1 MLISLLCP
9 RHIATE
15 LKTQIRFWTRCAL
28 VVLAT
33 FALSERSSAGTTI
46 HVTTPFEGVSSGG
59 CTVQEAIYSAEFGT
73 NIAISHTD
81 QDTTYPTT
89 CEPGTG
95 DGDTIVLKP
104 GEVYSFDKF
113 WDGDS
118 HNYMGPTATPIIFKD
133 IIIQGN
139 GATLQWVSGANPQTF
154 RLFAV
159 GKVPSSGPL
168 ALSVNG
174 TTYSGIGS
182 LTLQNVYVKNFHVKG
197 GDGRDGGGGGLGAG
211 GAIYVDDGAS
221 LTVDNS
227 TFENNGAVGGN
238 GSSGLEGGGGGLFG
252 NGGAGGAGG
261 NGGGGGGGARG
272 DGGKETSLSDGSNG
286 GGGGG
291 TVFSGTD
298 GRSTPD
304 DGGSGGYLCGG
315 GGGGYG
321 DDGQIGGCP
330 GGGGGGG
337 GGHDSSTIFGFG
349 NGGNGAYG
357 GGGGGAFDDGGV
369 GGYGGGGGSS
379 GGNGNGGNGG
389 FGGGGGSGDFGLT
402 GGAGKGGG
410 GFGSGNADE
419 ANGGGGDALGGAI
432 FSAAGIVV
440 VRNSTFFNNYV
451 TRGVSGGGSADNGGD
466 SGGAIFAHNG
476 SLTVQN
482 STITA
487 NGAVATG
494 AGGGLVFYT
503 KNLCS
508 GTCVGSQNTFTL
520 ENTIIANTGA
530 KECANLGTP
539 DQLVTLAVSG
549 SGNLVMQN
557 NADAPCPG
565 VVTTSDPQLQSLQL
579 NPPGNTP
586 TMAILLSSPAADAA
600 DSGTFLAQDQRSVDR
615 PQHGAPDI
623 GAYEARPPDFSFSTI
638 QPISVDVGGS
648 GSTTIGVTSIDYFK
662 DPVRLTTDLSALPSN
677 SIAVG
682 PSAVPD
688 PLFLSY
694 NQTLSSTL
702 TLTLAPTV
710 PAGSYQFTVTGD
722 DENNSALTHSVQ
734 VDLLVKA
741 TAGGM
746 MKVIGSFLTTGAIDK
761 SGIANA
767 LTSKLSVAQTFI
779 TAGDNQTATNALQA
793 LLNQLNAQSGK
804 HINASA
810 ASALITDT
818 QALQASLGGLRPNPL
833 IGYVANSSSGISGA
847 TVNVLNGSNAIVASA
862 VTDSAGF
869 YFFPLTRAFSL
880 GSGYTLKVTLPKG
893 YKVSSPSSQK
903 FTWQG
908 SQITFSTFVLN

>member
-1 MLISLLCP
+1 
-9 RHIATE
+9 
-15 LKTQIRFWTRCAL
+15 
-28 VVLAT
+28 
-33 FALSERSSAGTTI
+33 
-46 HVTTPFEGVSSGG
+46 
-59 CTVQEAIYSAEFGT
+59 VQEAIHSAEFGT

-357 GGGGGAFDDGGV
+357 GGVAAPSTMVALAVTAAEEDHPEVMATAGMEALV
-369 GGYGGGGGSS
+369 GEEDPVISDSLAALGRAE
-379 GGNGNGGNGG
+379 
-389 FGGGGGSGDFGLT
+389 GGSGRAMPT
-402 GGAGKGGG
+402 KPMAV
-410 GFGSGNADE
+410 E
-419 ANGGGGDALGGAI
+419 ATRSAEL
-432 FSAAGIVV
+432 FSA
-440 VRNSTFFNNYV
+440 
-451 TRGVSGGGSADNGGD
+451 
-466 SGGAIFAHNG
+466 
-476 SLTVQN
+476 
-482 STITA
+482 
-487 NGAVATG
+487 
-494 AGGGLVFYT
+494 
-503 KNLCS
+503 
-508 GTCVGSQNTFTL
+508 
-520 ENTIIANTGA
+520 
-530 KECANLGTP
+530 
-539 DQLVTLAVSG
+539 
-549 SGNLVMQN
+549 
-557 NADAPCPG
+557 
-565 VVTTSDPQLQSLQL
+565 
-579 NPPGNTP
+579 
-586 TMAILLSSPAADAA
+586 
-600 DSGTFLAQDQRSVDR
+600 
-615 PQHGAPDI
+615 
-623 GAYEARPPDFSFSTI
+623 
-638 QPISVDVGGS
+638 
-648 GSTTIGVTSIDYFK
+648 
-662 DPVRLTTDLSALPSN
+662 
-677 SIAVG
+677 
-682 PSAVPD
+682 
-688 PLFLSY
+688 PL
-694 NQTLSSTL
+694 
-702 TLTLAPTV
+702 
-710 PAGSYQFTVTGD
+710 
-722 DENNSALTHSVQ
+722 
-734 VDLLVKA
+734 
-741 TAGGM
+741 
-746 MKVIGSFLTTGAIDK
+746 
-761 SGIANA
+761 
-767 LTSKLSVAQTFI
+767 
-779 TAGDNQTATNALQA
+779 A
-793 LLNQLNAQSGK
+793 LL
-804 HINASA
+804 
-810 ASALITDT
+810 
-818 QALQASLGGLRPNPL
+818 
-833 IGYVANSSSGISGA
+833 
-847 TVNVLNGSNAIVASA
+847 
-862 VTDSAGF
+862 
-869 YFFPLTRAFSL
+869 
-880 GSGYTLKVTLPKG
+880 
-893 YKVSSPSSQK
+893 
-903 FTWQG
+903 
-908 SQITFSTFVLN
+908 

>member
-1 MLISLLCP
+1 MVISKPFACKTPEFKISTRVWAQCVLV
-9 RHIATE
+9 IFAT
-15 LKTQIRFWTRCAL
+15 LG
-28 VVLAT
+28 LAQ
-33 FALSERSSAGTTI
+33 RSSAGATI
-46 HVTTPFEGVSSGG
+46 HVTLPTVGVSSGG
-59 CTVQEAIYSAEFGT
+59 CTLQEAMYSAEFGT
-73 NIAISHTD
+73 NIALSQTNP
-81 QDTTYPTT
+81 DTTYTT
-89 CEPGTG
+89 GCEPGTG
-95 DGDTIVLKP
+95 TGDTIVLKE

-113 WDGDS
+113 WDGDA

-133 IIIQGN
+133 ITIQGN
-139 GATLQWVSGANPQTF
+139 GATLQWVSGVNPQNF

-168 ALSVNG
+168 AISVNG
-174 TTYSGIGS
+174 TTYSGTGS

-211 GAIYVDDGAS
+211 GAIYVDDGSS

-252 NGGAGGAGG
+252 NGGAGGSGG

-272 DGGKETSLSDGSNG
+272 DGGKETTLSDGSNG

-321 DDGQIGGCP
+321 DDGHTGTCS

-419 ANGGGGDALGGAI
+419 SDGGGGDALGGAI
-432 FSAAGIVV
+432 FSAAGTVT

-451 TRGVSGGGSADNGGD
+451 TRGVSGGGNADNGGD

-508 GTCVGSQNTFTL
+508 GTCVGSENVFTL

-539 DQLVTLAVSG
+539 DDLVTRTVSG
-549 SGNLVMQN
+549 SGNLIMQN

-565 VVTTSDPQLQSLQL
+565 VVNTSDPNLQSLQL
-579 NPPGNTP
+579 NSPGNTP
-586 TMAILLSSPAADAA
+586 TMAILTSSPAANVA
-600 DSGTFLAQDQRSVDR
+600 DSGTSLSKDQRDVTR
-615 PQHGAPDI
+615 PQNGGYDI
-623 GAYEARPPDFSFSTI
+623 GAYEARKPDFSFSTI
-638 QPISVDVGGS
+638 QPISVDVGGT
-648 GSTTIGVTSIDYFK
+648 GSTTINVSSIDYFK
-662 DPVRLTTDLSALPSN
+662 DPVRLTTDLSALPNN
-677 SIAVG
+677 SIATG
-682 PSAVPD
+682 PTATPD

-694 NQTLSSTL
+694 NESLSSTL
-702 TLTLAPTV
+702 NLTVAPTL
-710 PAGSYQFTVTGD
+710 PAGSYHFMVNGD
-722 DENNSALTHSVQ
+722 DENDSSLTHSVQ

-746 MKVIGSFLTTGAIDK
+746 MKIIGSFLTTGAIDK

-767 LTSKLSVAQTFI
+767 LSSKLSVVQTFI
-779 TAGDNQTATNALQA
+779 GGGDPQTATNVLQA

-810 ASALITDT
+810 ASTLITDT
-818 QALQASLGGLRPNPL
+818 QALQASLGANLRPNPL
-833 IGYVANSSSGISGA
+833 LGYVMNSSSAIGGA
-847 TVNVLNGSNAIVASA
+847 TVNVLNASNALVASA
-862 VTDSAGF
+862 VTDSTGF

-880 GSGYTLKVTLPKG
+880 GSGYSVKVVLPKG
-893 YKVSSPSSQK
+893 YKKSMPASQT

-908 SQITFSTFVLN
+908 SQIAFSNFVMN